1 MAQNGPRLHHYALSA
16 IVILIL
22 WFFMPYVA
30 ALV

>member
-1 MAQNGPRLHHYALSA
+1 MSQSATHPRYYALAA